1 LAIGPKV
8 LAEVDEDKMQMDI
21 VDEQIDTFG
30 RAFVGLTLG
39 CARCHD
45 HKFDPIDTA
54 DYYGL
59 AGIFKSSRA
68 MENYKKIARWHE
80 NVLPSPATDTLKAE
94 YDAQLAAKKQE
105 IDEFVAKADEQVR
118 TDATAGA
125 LLPEKLETL
134 YPKETKAALKKLRD
148 EQTALQK
155 NPPDLPA
162 AMGVTEDTVA
172 DTAIRIRGNPL
183 KLGDV
188 AARHVPPALRGPP
201 APPFTIAESGRREL
215 AQWLID
221 PEHPLTSRTLV
232 NRVWRWHFGE
242 GLVRTPDNFG
252 LLGEKPTHPE
262 LLDWLARRF
271 VADGWSIKSL
281 HRMILSSATYRQGSG
296 FGGQSSV
303 DPENRLFGRAN
314 VRRLE
319 AEAVR
324 DALLAVSGQLDGQMG
339 GSLLTVKNRAFFFD
353 HTSKDMTDYSSR
365 RRSLYLPV
373 VRNNVYDV
381 FQLLDFPDPA
391 IPSGDRST
399 TTIAPQAL
407 LMLNSDLM
415 IDAAAN
421 LADRLL
427 ASAGTNEDRN
437 RKLYEIAYG
446 RPATTAET
454 TDAVAFLAAA
464 EKSLTAAEQSQRQRE
479 AWSALC
485 QTVLAANE
493 FVYVK

>member
-1 LAIGPKV
+1 MGAT
-8 LAEVDEDKMQMDI
+8 E
-21 VDEQIDTFG
+21 
-30 RAFVGLTLG
+30 
-39 CARCHD
+39 
-45 HKFDPIDTA
+45 A
-54 DYYGL
+54 D
-59 AGIFKSSRA
+59 
-68 MENYKKIARWHE
+68 
-80 NVLPSPATDTLKAE
+80 
-94 YDAQLAAKKQE
+94 
-105 IDEFVAKADEQVR
+105 
-118 TDATAGA
+118 
-125 LLPEKLETL
+125 
-134 YPKETKAALKKLRD
+134 
-148 EQTALQK
+148 
-155 NPPDLPA
+155 
-162 AMGVTEDTVA
+162 VA
-172 DTAIRIRGNPL
+172 DMAIRIRGNPQ
-183 KLGDV
+183 KLGEV
-188 AARHVPPALRGPP
+188 AARHVPPALRGPA
-201 APPFTIAESGRREL
+201 APQFTTTESGRREL

-281 HRMILSSATYRQGSG
+281 HRMILSSATYQQGSG
-296 FGGQSSV
+296 FGVQGSV

-324 DALLAVSGQLDGQMG
+324 DALLAVSGQLDAQMG
-339 GSLLTVKNRAFFFD
+339 GSLLTVKNRGYFFD

-373 VRNNVYDV
+373 VRNNVYVV

-421 LADRLL
+421 LADRVL
-427 ASAGTNEDRN
+427 ANADKNEVRFRN
-437 RKLYEIAYG
+437 LYEIAYG
-446 RPATTAET
+446 RPAMTAEI
-454 TDAVAFLAAA
+454 VAGTEFVAAA
-464 EKSLTAAEQSQRQRE
+464 EKSITATEPSQRQRE
-479 AWSALC
+479 VWSALC
-485 QTVLAANE
+485 QTILAANE

>member
-1 LAIGPKV
+1 
-8 LAEVDEDKMQMDI
+8 
-21 VDEQIDTFG
+21 
-30 RAFVGLTLG
+30 
-39 CARCHD
+39 
-45 HKFDPIDTA
+45 
-54 DYYGL
+54 
-59 AGIFKSSRA
+59 
-68 MENYKKIARWHE
+68 
-80 NVLPSPATDTLKAE
+80 
-94 YDAQLAAKKQE
+94 
-105 IDEFVAKADEQVR
+105 
-118 TDATAGA
+118 
-125 LLPEKLETL
+125 
-134 YPKETKAALKKLRD
+134 
-148 EQTALQK
+148 
-155 NPPDLPA
+155 
-162 AMGVTEDTVA
+162 
-172 DTAIRIRGNPL
+172 
-183 KLGDV
+183 
-188 AARHVPPALRGPP
+188 VPPALRGPA
-201 APPFTIAESGRREL
+201 APQFTSAESGRREL

-232 NRVWRWHFGE
+232 NRVWRWHFGA

-252 LLGEKPTHPE
+252 LLGERPTHPE

-271 VADGWSIKSL
+271 VANGWSIKSL
-281 HRMILSSATYRQGSG
+281 HRMVLSSATYRQGSEVRVQG
-296 FGGQSSV
+296 SELSPLNPEPRTLNPLTV

-324 DALLAVSGQLDGQMG
+324 DALLAVSGQLDAQMG

-373 VRNNVYDV
+373 VRNNVHDV

-407 LMLNSDLM
+407 LMLNSDLI

-427 ASAGTNEDRN
+427 ASAGTDDDRI
-437 RKLYEIAYG
+437 RKLYEMSYG
-446 RPATTAET
+446 RPANSSET
-454 TDAVAFLAAA
+454 SAAVAFLATA
-464 EKSLTAAEQSQRQRE
+464 ERSLATSELDKRQRE

-485 QTVLAANE
+485 QTILAANE